1 MSLAPVQV
9 HLFISPKDSLQL
21 LFAIFAGSEAPRV
34 RRAPAHSPQ
43 EDATQMGS
51 LLTTWNKGV
60 PGLPADERALL
71 IKLQAVDR
79 VHAGGSTQRQNSP
92 PTFPHNPPA
101 QSNIQ

>member
-1 MSLAPVQV
+1 
-9 HLFISPKDSLQL
+9 
-21 LFAIFAGSEAPRV
+21 
-34 RRAPAHSPQ
+34 
-43 EDATQMGS
+43 MGS

-71 IKLQAVDR
+71 IKLQAVDH

-101 QSNIQ
+101 QSSIQ